1 MGRTFTAAS
10 SEYGSI
16 AAAAFTAYP
25 ATLSCWVRMTSVG
38 AGQIFMAV
46 GGAANASRVQ
56 LAIAPGAQAVA
67 GVADTTGATVGSAVS
82 TATLATGTWYHIC
95 GTFASST
102 ARALFINGGADG
114 TNTTAVTLGT
124 LDTSYVAARNLSG
137 AIVGYLNG
145 SVAEAGWWNVELTTA
160 EIASLAAGATPRLV
174 RTASLRAYVPL
185 FGQLSPEPNPIG
197 LPMTLFNTPSTI
209 DHPRIFF

>member
-1 MGRTFTAAS
+1 MGRTFASAS

-16 AAAAFTAYP
+16 AAAAVTAYP
-25 ATLSCWVRMTSVG
+25 ATLSCWVRPTTTG

-67 GVADTTGATVGSAVS
+67 GAADTTGATVGSAIS
-82 TATLATGTWYHIC
+82 TATLSTGTWYHIL

-102 ARALFINGGADG
+102 ARALFINGSADG

-124 LDTSYVAARNLSG
+124 LDTTYAAARNNSG
-137 AIVGYLNG
+137 TIVGYFNG
-145 SVAEAGWWNVELTTA
+145 SLAEGAVWDVELTAA
-160 EIASLAAGATPRLV
+160 EIASLAAGATPRLI
-174 RTASLRAYVPL
+174 RPASLRAYVPL

-197 LPMTLFNTPSTI
+197 LSMTLFNTPSTI